1 MYIKTR
7 GNRYQISPE
16 RMSEFE
22 QRPNEDTYQWIAR
35 QLTMAKPYE
44 AAWLMML
51 RNDEKQRRV
60 YEMLQLA
67 KTEHSTRQAKW
78 AMVATVVISLL
89 GLAIR

>member
-7 GNRYQISPE
+7 GNRYQISPK
-16 RMSEFE
+16 RKAEFE
-22 QRPNEDTYQWIAR
+22 QRPNEDNCQWIAR

-44 AAWLMML
+44 VAWLMML

-78 AMVATVVISLL
+78 AMVATVIISML

>member
-7 GNRYQISPE
+7 GNRHQITPE

-67 KTEHSTRQAKW
+67 KTERSNRHMKTAMFITVAISTL
-78 AMVATVVISLL
+78 SL
-89 GLAIR
+89 IID